1 MVYRKEKIPQA
12 LKQQVWEAYAGRHFQ
27 AKCSIV
33 WCKNKMTCWNCH
45 MAHKF
50 PESKGGKTTFE
61 NLQPTCAT
69 CNLSMGDNY
78 TIDEWNTLGEKSTCC
93 F

>member
-1 MVYRKEKIPQA
+1 MVYKKEKIAQA
-12 LKQQVWEAYAGRHFQ
+12 LKQQVWEKHIGAVFQ
-27 AKCSIV
+27 AKCTIV
-33 WCKNKMTCWNCH
+33 WCKNQMTCWNCH

-50 PESKGGKTTFE
+50 PESKGGQTNLE

-69 CNLSMGDNY
+69 CNLSMGNEY
-78 TIDEWNTLGEKSTCC
+78 TIDQWNLLGEKNNC